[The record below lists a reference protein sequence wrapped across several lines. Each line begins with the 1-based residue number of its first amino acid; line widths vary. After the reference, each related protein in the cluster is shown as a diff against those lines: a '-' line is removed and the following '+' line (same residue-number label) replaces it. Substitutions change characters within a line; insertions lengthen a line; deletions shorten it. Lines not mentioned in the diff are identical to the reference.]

1 MKDMKKLEDL
11 LWKELEDYKH
21 RDKLTMSDL
30 EIVHKITDTL
40 KNIEKIEMLE
50 GGADEHSHRTHGAEP
65 RYGGRYYYD
74 EGDGE
79 SYRRGR
85 SYDGGSYRRGGS
97 YEGGRSHGEG
107 PEQMIGKLER
117 MMEDSDDPKHKEMLQ
132 RFIGQLQNG

>member
-50 GGADEHSHRTHGAEP
+50 GGCEHSHRTHGAEP

-74 EGDGE
+74 DDGGE

-85 SYDGGSYRRGGS
+85 SY
-97 YEGGRSHGEG
+97 ETGRSHGEG
-107 PEQMIGKLER
+107 TEQMVGKLER
-117 MMEDSDDPKHKEMLQ
+117 MMEDAEPKHREMLQ
-132 RFIGQLQNG
+132 RLIGQMQNS

>member
-40 KNIEKIEMLE
+40 KNIEKLEMLE
-50 GGADEHSHRTHGAEP
+50 GGGEHSHRTHGAEP

-74 EGDGE
+74 DDT

-85 SYDGGSYRRGGS
+85 SYDGGYD
-97 YEGGRSHGEG
+97 GGRSHGEG
-107 PEQMIGKLER
+107 SAQMIGKLER
-117 MMEDSDDPKHKEMLQ
+117 MMEDADDPKHREMLQ
-132 RFIGQLQNG
+132 RFIGQLQNS